1 MKNSPDSVCMRQK
14 KSAHAFCGRPMP
26 ISRQNSSNV
35 FVVINHCLLLS
46 VLHWSL
52 FCHHLSES
60 ASISL
65 AYIAE
70 AARFWQIIQVSTV
83 GEAPDMCSCS
93 CSHSCSHSPLF
104 TVIITPP
111 TCASRVFLC
120 PLLMHPKV
128 AVHITC

>member
-1 MKNSPDSVCMRQK
+1 MKSSPDSVCMQQK
-14 KSAHAFCGRPMP
+14 KSAHAFCGRPMQ
-26 ISRQNSSNV
+26 ISRQYLSNI

-70 AARFWQIIQVSTV
+70 AARFWQIMQVSTV
-83 GEAPDMCSCS
+83 EAPDMHSHS

-111 TCASRVFLC
+111 TCASCVVLC

-128 AVHITC
+128 AAHITC